1 MPSLDGL
8 VKGRKQALSILVSL
22 SGPGGKD
29 SGLKNKCYQ
38 VPQRGDLPN
47 LILTEGYDAYFVK
60 DFYFNVQF

>member
-1 MPSLDGL
+1 M
-8 VKGRKQALSILVSL
+8 SL

-38 VPQRGDLPN
+38 VPQRGILPN
-47 LILTEGYDAYFVK
+47 LILIEGYDAYFVK